1 MYSSVTGC
9 WLREMLKQGVFRGR
23 ISLVWGQQ
31 TSNSL
36 GDDGRDLFHFLKKIS
51 LWNKLRTSNSLTV
64 FLIKSFLSY

>member
-1 MYSSVTGC
+1 MYLSVTGC

-36 GDDGRDLFHFLKKIS
+36 GDDGRDLFHFLKKYPCGINLELAILLQS
-51 LWNKLRTSNSLTV
+51 S
-64 FLIKSFLSY
+64 